1 MSLPK
6 MTFYCPVDS
15 PEQHVDWDRMFK
27 QLKMEERKAI
37 KRGKKIAKE
46 RKGSA

>member
-6 MTFYCPVDS
+6 MTLYCRANS
-15 PEQHVDWDRMFK
+15 PEQPVDWDRMLR
-27 QLKMEERKAI
+27 QLKMEERKAR